1 MTRKQL
7 KANGPL
13 TVDEFKQKR
22 AEVAK
27 SYRAL
32 YNNLTRRKNKPA
44 AGENSEAA
52 ASSSSCNTSELDRIP
67 RTSLLLSLNQMIRE
81 DYPVPFD
88 ESQKNKYREYIYTK
102 KRYEPVDD
110 RTSAL
115 YSIDCEMC
123 YNVDGEME
131 IVWIAV
137 VNESGECIYES
148 FVKPAKAIKNYLTL

>member
-1 MTRKQL
+1 M
-7 KANGPL
+7 
-13 TVDEFKQKR
+13 
-22 AEVAK
+22 AK

-32 YNNLTRRKNKPA
+32 YNNLTRRKGRPT
-44 AGENSEAA
+44 EAA
-52 ASSSSCNTSELDRIP
+52 APACCCNTSELDRIP

-88 ESQKNKYREYIYTK
+88 ESQRTKYREYIYTAK
-102 KRYEPVDD
+102 ERYEPVDD
-110 RTSAL
+110 RASEL

-131 IVWIAV
+131 IVWIAM

-148 FVKPAKAIKNYLTL
+148 FVKPAKPIKNYLTL

>member
-1 MTRKQL
+1 MIYL
-7 KANGPL
+7 FL
-13 TVDEFKQKR
+13 VDEFKQKR

-32 YNNLTRRKNKPA
+32 YNNLTRRKNKPTSDE
-44 AGENSEAA
+44 GNSSGG
-52 ASSSSCNTSELDRIP
+52 SSSDCNTSELDRIP

-102 KRYEPVDD
+102 ERYEPVDD
-110 RTSAL
+110 RKSAL

-131 IVWIAV
+131 IVWIAM
-137 VNESGECIYES
+137 VNESGDCIYES
-148 FVKPAKAIKNYLTL
+148 FVKPAKTIKNYLTL